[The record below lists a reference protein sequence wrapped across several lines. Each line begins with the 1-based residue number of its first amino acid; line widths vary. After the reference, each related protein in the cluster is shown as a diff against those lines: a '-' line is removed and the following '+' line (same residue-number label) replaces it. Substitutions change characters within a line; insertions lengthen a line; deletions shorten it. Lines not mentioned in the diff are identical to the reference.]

1 MLNVRREKQMNEIKR
16 LYETTFI
23 INASLEDPQV
33 EVIIARIQEV
43 IIKNG
48 GDIVAIN
55 RWGRK
60 RMLYQIKKKSSGY
73 YVHIEFNALT
83 TIVKALEHVYMLD
96 EHILRY
102 LTIKLEKKALKARE
116 LAATRAAEIPSA
128 LIDIPVVDDLKAPLF
143 EDEIPVVK

>member
-1 MLNVRREKQMNEIKR
+1 MNEIKR

-23 INASLEDPQV
+23 INASLEDPQI

-73 YVHIEFNALT
+73 YVNIEFNALT
-83 TIVKALEHVYMLD
+83 TIVKALAHVYMLD

-116 LAATRAAEIPSA
+116 LAATRAAEIPA
-128 LIDIPVVDDLKAPLF
+128 LIDIPTVDDLKVPLF
-143 EDEIPVVK
+143 EDEIPLVK

>member
-1 MLNVRREKQMNEIKR
+1 MNEIKR

-23 INASLEDPQV
+23 INASLEDPQI

-83 TIVKALEHVYMLD
+83 TIVKALAHVYMLD

-116 LAATRAAEIPSA
+116 LAATRAAEIPA
-128 LIDIPVVDDLKAPLF
+128 LIDIPTVDDLKVPLF
-143 EDEIPVVK
+143 EDEVPVVK